1 MKVGNNFIKNFKF
14 HRRKLFLKL
23 IFPFLIFIHS
33 FDSYMSTITLKK
45 KKTSK
50 LKKEIRFFTIHFPLL
65 DKESLQHTSLSDKLK

>member
-45 KKTSK
+45 KDVKTEK
-50 LKKEIRFFTIHFPLL
+50 GNTIFHYTF
-65 DKESLQHTSLSDKLK
+65 SSSG